1 MSEEDITA
9 TFRETWE
16 QTPLISVVPS
26 ADFKL
31 LYQENRVLIL
41 KALNAGI
48 AEPDYHYTRH
58 ILTAQEILD
67 FIQKNHNEDFKL
79 TNVYFHLQKLQEKD
93 MIREVTQM
101 GTGKRPKTYYGRTA
115 KIFVDTEDMGY
126 DLENDEFFQKIFMIV
141 GKLHPEL
148 NVSEIKK
155 PFYDLNSFKWENIQK
170 LLNSW
175 FTEHKEILSS
185 VDIDNTKLYV
195 YLARLLDYFN
205 DEYIT
210 LNKKVCDV
218 FQIRNIP

>member
-1 MSEEDITA
+1 MDEEDITA

-16 QTPLISVVPS
+16 QTPLISIVPS
-26 ADFKL
+26 ADFRL

-48 AEPDYHYTRH
+48 SEPDYHYTRH

-67 FIQKNHNEDFKL
+67 FIQKNHNEEFKL
-79 TNVYFHLQKLQEKD
+79 TNVYFHLQKLQEKG

-115 KIFVDTEDMGY
+115 KIFLDTEDMGY
-126 DLENDEFFQKIFMIV
+126 DLENDEFFQKVFMIV
-141 GKLHPEL
+141 SKLHPEL
-148 NVSEIKK
+148 NESEIKK

-170 LLNSW
+170 LLNNW

-205 DEYIT
+205 EEYIS

-218 FQIRNIP
+218 FKIRNSP